1 VWFGRRRQLAPAPG
15 RLTGI
20 DPVELGRRRLF
31 PGRHEFIVRACGW
44 GGARQPG
51 LVIGGP
57 AITTTGTLIL
67 RAIVWLYY
75 WIYGGIG
82 MIDTP
87 QKKALNNYRKRLR
100 QRGVGR
106 FEILGRDADRELIR
120 SLAKRLVNNDPD
132 SLRIRAAVQRV
143 ISGEAPKKGG
153 ILDALL
159 RSPLAGASLD
169 LNRPVT
175 AGRRL
180 DL

>member
-1 VWFGRRRQLAPAPG
+1 
-15 RLTGI
+15 
-20 DPVELGRRRLF
+20 
-31 PGRHEFIVRACGW
+31 
-44 GGARQPG
+44 
-51 LVIGGP
+51 
-57 AITTTGTLIL
+57 
-67 RAIVWLYY
+67 
-75 WIYGGIG
+75 

-106 FEILGRDADRELIR
+106 FEVLGRDADRELIR